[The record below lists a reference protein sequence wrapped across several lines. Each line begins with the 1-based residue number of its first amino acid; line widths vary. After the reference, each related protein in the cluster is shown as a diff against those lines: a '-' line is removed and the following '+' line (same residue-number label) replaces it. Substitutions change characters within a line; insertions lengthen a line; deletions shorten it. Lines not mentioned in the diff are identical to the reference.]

1 MIFFSMGG
9 CTLGKFNSMGGGH
22 MNLSDYM
29 GGRGL
34 WKFNSMGGGVE
45 KKVPSSPPP
54 PPPQVFFSGIALSVN
69 FLFCSVCSV
78 YMSTSKTNWV
88 CWILLAYIISKYSYI
103 KMFSPA
109 PAWSFS

>member
-1 MIFFSMGG
+1 MSW
-9 CTLGKFNSMGGGH
+9 KKNFNSMGGGH

-54 PPPQVFFSGIALSVN
+54 GIFFWNSPNKKMGINKKHLW
-69 FLFCSVCSV
+69 
-78 YMSTSKTNWV
+78 K
-88 CWILLAYIISKYSYI
+88 
-103 KMFSPA
+103 
-109 PAWSFS
+109 

>member
-1 MIFFSMGG
+1 
-9 CTLGKFNSMGGGH
+9 

-54 PPPQVFFSGIALSVN
+54 PPQVFFSGIALTCERMN
-69 FLFCSVCSV
+69 
-78 YMSTSKTNWV
+78 T
-88 CWILLAYIISKYSYI
+88 A
-103 KMFSPA
+103 
-109 PAWSFS
+109 

>member
-1 MIFFSMGG
+1 MLVKDDFFFMGG

-45 KKVPSSPPP
+45 KKVPSSPP
-54 PPPQVFFSGIALSVN
+54 QVFFSGIALTI
-69 FLFCSVCSV
+69 F
-78 YMSTSKTNWV
+78 
-88 CWILLAYIISKYSYI
+88 
-103 KMFSPA
+103 
-109 PAWSFS
+109 

>member
-54 PPPQVFFSGIALSVN
+54 PPGIFFWNSP
-69 FLFCSVCSV
+69 
-78 YMSTSKTNWV
+78 YMVTL
-88 CWILLAYIISKYSYI
+88 ILHFEVGGCAGQMVEK
-103 KMFSPA
+103 
-109 PAWSFS
+109 

>member
-22 MNLSDYM
+22 MNLSEYM

-54 PPPQVFFSGIALSVN
+54 GIFFWNSPYHFQN
-69 FLFCSVCSV
+69 
-78 YMSTSKTNWV
+78 NQE
-88 CWILLAYIISKYSYI
+88 
-103 KMFSPA
+103 FSSLKA
-109 PAWSFS
+109 HTTE

>member
-1 MIFFSMGG
+1 MGG

-45 KKVPSSPPP
+45 KKVPSSPP
-54 PPPQVFFSGIALSVN
+54 QVFFSGIALICLMVN
-69 FLFCSVCSV
+69 YGIFYLTAK
-78 YMSTSKTNWV
+78 STRLKCYYRLYRV
-88 CWILLAYIISKYSYI
+88 LLGD
-103 KMFSPA
+103 
-109 PAWSFS
+109 

>member
-1 MIFFSMGG
+1 MCKCFQGQNSMEKKQDTIKKHATIGKQQNVMEK
-9 CTLGKFNSMGGGH
+9 KFNSMGGGH

-54 PPPQVFFSGIALSVN
+54 GIFFWNSPQQNSVQLE
-69 FLFCSVCSV
+69 LF
-78 YMSTSKTNWV
+78 K
-88 CWILLAYIISKYSYI
+88 
-103 KMFSPA
+103 
-109 PAWSFS
+109 

>member
-1 MIFFSMGG
+1 
-9 CTLGKFNSMGGGH
+9 

-54 PPPQVFFSGIALSVN
+54 QVFFSGIALTNGLVHAISSVSS
-69 FLFCSVCSV
+69 CSYHSH
-78 YMSTSKTNWV
+78 T
-88 CWILLAYIISKYSYI
+88 
-103 KMFSPA
+103 
-109 PAWSFS
+109 

>member
-1 MIFFSMGG
+1 
-9 CTLGKFNSMGGGH
+9 

-54 PPPQVFFSGIALSVN
+54 QVFFSGIALIYN
-69 FLFCSVCSV
+69 V
-78 YMSTSKTNWV
+78 YF
-88 CWILLAYIISKYSYI
+88 I
-103 KMFSPA
+103 FSLVKI
-109 PAWSFS
+109 

>member
-1 MIFFSMGG
+1 
-9 CTLGKFNSMGGGH
+9 

-54 PPPQVFFSGIALSVN
+54 GIFFWNSPDIKE
-69 FLFCSVCSV
+69 VCLEEL
-78 YMSTSKTNWV
+78 TS
-88 CWILLAYIISKYSYI
+88 L
-103 KMFSPA
+103 
-109 PAWSFS
+109 

>member
-1 MIFFSMGG
+1 MLVKDDFFFLMGG

-45 KKVPSSPPP
+45 KKMPSSSPRY
-54 PPPQVFFSGIALSVN
+54 FFLE
-69 FLFCSVCSV
+69 
-78 YMSTSKTNWV
+78 
-88 CWILLAYIISKYSYI
+88 
-103 KMFSPA
+103 
-109 PAWSFS
+109 